1 MQARA
6 KSSIG
11 LSRKAI
17 WLKPAFWGHVPA
29 GGKDTGLK
37 GESDWITGK
46 KEGICSLWA
55 PARMN

>member
-1 MQARA
+1 MVQNVI
-6 KSSIG
+6 KESPMI
-11 LSRKAI
+11 
-17 WLKPAFWGHVPA
+17 PVPA

-37 GESDWITGK
+37 GKSDWITEK